1 MPRCINCKQ
10 PLLDFAAAWLPEYR
24 VDLPPKSLEEFCRY
38 YCCEAGSPDLSGSR
52 YPLVK
57 SGPDGCSH
65 HLSLQRGFLD
75 GRIYLR
81 LAAPYTSYLRHP
93 WDIAMCTHKA
103 LSNGYYSRMMT
114 VPEKARVAC
123 PWVVVDNDKA
133 ALSAGLERLGEWYRQ
148 HREELENS
156 YQKQQGWIDKQDR
169 AYRTARRFVDG
180 RLEVLAGDQPAV
192 MALYREVDRLAEEY
206 DDAKKRGTV
215 RYGEPRSFF
224 TDWCSGKLPQPFAG
238 WEEELAAVMMT
249 GKKRVTDDPL
259 YAHSFAMTGMLYF
272 IHDAEK
278 DLCPEVLTKKL
289 WREG

>member
-1 MPRCINCKQ
+1 MASRKEYEM
-10 PLLDFAAAWLPEYR
+10 LFALNARMGGGFSGTFSKAQA
-24 VDLPPKSLEEFCRY
+24 EF
-38 YCCEAGSPDLSGSR
+38 S
-52 YPLVK
+52 
-57 SGPDGCSH
+57 
-65 HLSLQRGFLD
+65 
-75 GRIYLR
+75 
-81 LAAPYTSYLRHP
+81 
-93 WDIAMCTHKA
+93 
-103 LSNGYYSRMMT
+103 
-114 VPEKARVAC
+114 
-123 PWVVVDNDKA
+123 
-133 ALSAGLERLGEWYRQ
+133 RLGKEIQ
-148 HREELENS
+148 ALHRLQGDVTS

-215 RYGEPRSFF
+215 RYGEPHSFF

-289 WREG
+289 WQEG